1 MEKQTYCV
9 YNQTRECFLCLQVL
23 TKTKEL
29 VQWVR
34 EMRSQGKDI
43 EVLDPALRGRGHDE
57 QMLNVLEVAYKC
69 INHNPGLRPTIQEV
83 VYCLETIVEPQQVQV
98 QL

>member
-1 MEKQTYCV
+1 VVLLELLTGKRPV
-9 YNQTRECFLCLQVL
+9 QVL
-23 TKTKEL
+23 TKSKEL
-29 VQWVR
+29 VQWVK

-43 EVLDPALRGRGHDE
+43 EVLDPALRGRGHDD
-57 QMLNVLEVAYKC
+57 QMLNVLEVACKC

-83 VYCLETIVEPQQVQV
+83 VYCLETVVEPLQVQV